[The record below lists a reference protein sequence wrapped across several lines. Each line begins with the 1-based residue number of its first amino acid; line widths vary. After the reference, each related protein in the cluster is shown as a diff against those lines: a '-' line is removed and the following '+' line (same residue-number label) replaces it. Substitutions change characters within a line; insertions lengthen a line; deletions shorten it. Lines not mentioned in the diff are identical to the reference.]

1 MIQKTIIPTKTN
13 VELSL
18 VVPENFI
25 GEEIE
30 VIAFI
35 KNKELPF
42 DNSNSIMYSVKGNAL
57 SNTEFRNWKK
67 QAESLPIVSLN
78 VIENEWT
85 SKRMQLQKLIK

>member
-18 VVPENFI
+18 VVPKNFI
-25 GEEIE
+25 GKEIE

-42 DNSNSIMYSVKGNAL
+42 DNSDPVLFSVKGNAV
-57 SNTEFRNWKK
+57 SNAEFKNWIK
-67 QAESLPIVSLN
+67 QAESLPTVSLAEIQN
-78 VIENEWT
+78 KWT
-85 SKRMQLQKLIK
+85 TKRIQLQQNI